1 MNIFDELMK
10 SIKTFFFTKGKKIDI
25 LEILKQFIN
34 KNKENL
40 DDEKISSILKI
51 IEKYGETI
59 IDDMPSKYAN
69 SALEEIRVRAERE
82 KELEQLKNDLE
93 CKKQIIND
101 NLEEKEYSM

>member
-1 MNIFDELMK
+1 
-10 SIKTFFFTKGKKIDI
+10 
-25 LEILKQFIN
+25 
-34 KNKENL
+34 
-40 DDEKISSILKI
+40 
-51 IEKYGETI
+51 
-59 IDDMPSKYAN
+59 MPSKYAN